1 MKIKNWLAAVVSLF
15 LLFAPLSADAASG
28 MRVGVMVSDP
38 QFFSMKEDG
47 EPYGYA
53 YEYMELIAQYKD
65 WQLIFLPGTVD
76 ECRSR
81 LLSGSIDMIAGL
93 PPGQGKDFT
102 LSPLSMCLMQRNFLQ
117 PLHLTV
123 SSRRP
128 TFAEEVL
135 SAEQEMR
142 LDYPHILDYLSEK
155 YFHHE
160 DTHAPLIL
168 TLKEAKF
175 LKEHP
180 VLRLALPDGSFPV
193 LEERD
198 GKLAGLDA
206 ELLER
211 ISSDLGVSFELVRVK
226 DRAAAYEALK
236 EDKVDL
242 VVGTPLDFA
251 WAQKENFYLTTSYTR
266 ANYLEVTR
274 RGETGR
280 TGTVALP
287 QGLLS
292 VDTLIKHISEKDILW
307 CQSPE
312 DCLDA
317 VRDGRAD
324 RTFMEAYS
332 SQYHILHNGYYD
344 LSATGDIVCSLD
356 IGLAVQGTPEGRQLL
371 SVLNHDLNSL
381 PSNFRGTMDTRGIF
395 QGKMQTFSAFVYNYP
410 MQVFTGLMA
419 LLLAL
424 CLFFFYLLHIRRRH
438 VAEIQKAAYTDYW
451 SELPNWR
458 WFVDEIPELL
468 KGQLA
473 KSAAAGRCYVL
484 RVDIESINQLST
496 STRKAI
502 IDEQLPRIL
511 KVLQTRL
518 KLRATAVSGMAKMIM
533 ALGEMPVSGNE
544 RPPMDSLVEQ
554 VSITLRGIIRQ
565 ETAIELQAV
574 NLTGGIC
581 RLEKAEELE
590 TAVHRAELAIS
601 EAYEA
606 GRLVC
611 VYDEKLEKQLARR
624 QLIEAEMEQALQQRE
639 FEVWF
644 QPKYDLNTHRTTGA
658 EALVRWKSS
667 KMGFMPPGEFINIFE
682 ENGFII
688 PLDNFVL
695 EETCAMQER
704 RRNEGK
710 KTVPISVNQS
720 RMHFLQDGY
729 MLYMKKVR
737 DTYNLRPG
745 LVELELTET
754 AFSFIDHPDR
764 RDRAIRIISTLHRL
778 GFQLSMDDF
787 GSGYSSLE
795 LLNILPLDVMKID
808 RTLITGPESNE
819 RMRQILTASVELGQR
834 LGMTVL
840 CEGIENETQ
849 EEILKECGCQYGQGY
864 LYSKPMPMAEF
875 EKFLDEHG

>member
-1 MKIKNWLAAVVSLF
+1 M
-15 LLFAPLSADAASG
+15 
-28 MRVGVMVSDP
+28 
-38 QFFSMKEDG
+38 
-47 EPYGYA
+47 
-53 YEYMELIAQYKD
+53 
-65 WQLIFLPGTVD
+65 
-76 ECRSR
+76 
-81 LLSGSIDMIAGL
+81 
-93 PPGQGKDFT
+93 
-102 LSPLSMCLMQRNFLQ
+102 
-117 PLHLTV
+117 
-123 SSRRP
+123 
-128 TFAEEVL
+128 
-135 SAEQEMR
+135 
-142 LDYPHILDYLSEK
+142 
-155 YFHHE
+155 
-160 DTHAPLIL
+160 
-168 TLKEAKF
+168 
-175 LKEHP
+175 
-180 VLRLALPDGSFPV
+180 
-193 LEERD
+193 
-198 GKLAGLDA
+198 
-206 ELLER
+206 
-211 ISSDLGVSFELVRVK
+211 
-226 DRAAAYEALK
+226 
-236 EDKVDL
+236 
-242 VVGTPLDFA
+242 
-251 WAQKENFYLTTSYTR
+251 
-266 ANYLEVTR
+266 
-274 RGETGR
+274 
-280 TGTVALP
+280 
-287 QGLLS
+287 
-292 VDTLIKHISEKDILW
+292 
-307 CQSPE
+307 
-312 DCLDA
+312 
-317 VRDGRAD
+317 
-324 RTFMEAYS
+324 
-332 SQYHILHNGYYD
+332 
-344 LSATGDIVCSLD
+344 
-356 IGLAVQGTPEGRQLL
+356 
-371 SVLNHDLNSL
+371 LNHDLNSL

-424 CLFFFYLLHIRRRH
+424 CLFFFYILHIRRRH

-544 RPPMDSLVEQ
+544 QPPMDSLVEQ

-574 NLTGGIC
+574 NLKGGIC

-849 EEILKECGCQYGQGY
+849 EEILKKCGCQYGQGY